1 MTRVYS
7 HPDPSI
13 AHLVRGALENAGITA
28 IVQGDQLGAAMGEV
42 PPIAAWAEV
51 WVKDGDRLEDARS
64 LVVEVMADPEVD
76 AQPWTCPSCGE
87 VNDAQFAVCWNCGTD
102 IPDAPEA

>member
-13 AHLVRGALENAGITA
+13 AHLVQGALANAGITA
-28 IVQGDQLGAAMGEV
+28 IVQGDQLGSAMGEV

-51 WVKDGDRLEDARS
+51 WVKDDHRLDDARA
-64 LVVEVMADPEVD
+64 LVAEVMTETETAPD
-76 AQPWTCPSCGE
+76 PWTCPACGE
-87 VNDAQFAVCWNCGTD
+87 VNDGQFGICWNCGAEA
-102 IPDAPEA
+102 PDAPEA